1 MPGQAGSCSAVA
13 VRLAVRFFSIQTDG
27 TRLFPLQI
35 HVLWTASMRT
45 QDLWRDE
52 QTAYAWRLLAT
63 ISVFA
68 ERRIGKD
75 GDLVWTQVPSVNFT
89 R

>member
-1 MPGQAGSCSAVA
+1 MPGQAGRSAVA
-13 VRLAVRFFSIQTDG
+13 VRLAVRFFFNSD
-27 TRLFPLQI
+27 RWYSAVSPQI

-52 QTAYAWRLLAT
+52 QTAYAWRLLAA

-75 GDLVWTQVPSVNFT
+75 GDLVWTRYHSVLT